1 MFSPEDGI
9 RATLAEVKREIACKV
24 CHGDIKR
31 CKLAICPYLGS
42 VRQWFTDRQDL
53 RSTDLFGASP
63 PSAFVGSW
71 GYPRVLV
78 GPLVPPLRDQ
88 DTSILDA
95 SETWLQYELP
105 EILRFRL
112 SLVRGKAPRRVI
124 EAREPDAILSV
135 VQEGAMATKPV
146 DTEMWLEKTPALA
159 SPFSARAPPSGP
171 SADIRKVELASNPS
185 VPRRVDDLVSD
196 TDVRA
201 GEAVADLFDHDVTQS
216 TITRIFSVGLLGSK
230 ERRRLVP
237 TEWAITA
244 VDDILG
250 RRLIDKVRDDPWITD
265 FEVYSATGLANTV
278 TILLFPQAFMFE
290 GMEAWNLS
298 SSPTPIQDH
307 EFAGGRTTYPDQI
320 GGAYHATKNPVLESL
335 ARRGRQAG
343 AIVFMEV
350 YDDWIPLG
358 VFRYREL
365 ARAALAQRPASF
377 ATLEEAEAEVG
388 RRMRLPLEN
397 WWRASVLRAYLH
409 GQRRITEYAQEGIAR
424 AP

>member
-1 MFSPEDGI
+1 MVSPEDGI
-9 RATLAEVKREIACKV
+9 RATLAEVRREIPCRV
-24 CHGDIKR
+24 CRGDIKR
-31 CKLAICPYLGS
+31 CRLAVCPYLGK
-42 VRQWFTDRQDL
+42 VRDWFTERRDL
-53 RSTDLFGASP
+53 RTTDLYGASP

-112 SLVRGKAPRRVI
+112 SLVRGKAPRRVV

-146 DTEMWLEKTPALA
+146 DTEMWLEKTPALV
-159 SPFSARAPPSGP
+159 SPFSGRAPPSGP

-201 GEAVADLFDHDVTQS
+201 GEAVADLYDHDVTQS
-216 TITRIFSVGLLGSK
+216 TITRIFSVGLLGAK

-244 VDDILG
+244 VDDILA
-250 RRLIDKVRDDPWITD
+250 RRLLDRVRDSPWISD
-265 FEVYSATGLANTV
+265 YEVFSATGLANTV

-290 GMEAWNLS
+290 GMEAWNLA
-298 SSPTPIQDH
+298 SSPTPIHDH
-307 EFAGGRTTYPDQI
+307 EFAAGRTTYPDQI
-320 GGAYHATKNPVLESL
+320 GGAYHATKNPVLEHL

-365 ARAALAQRPASF
+365 ARAALAKPRASF

-409 GQRRITEYAQEGIAR
+409 GQRRITDYSTLS
-424 AP
+424 

>member
-1 MFSPEDGI
+1 MASPEDGI
-9 RATLAEVKREIACKV
+9 RATLAEVRREIACRV
-24 CHGDIKR
+24 CGGDIKR
-31 CKLAICPYLGS
+31 CRLAVCPYLGG
-42 VRQWFTDRQDL
+42 VRKWFTDRRDL

-95 SETWLQYELP
+95 SETWLGYDLA

-112 SLVRGKAPRRVI
+112 SLVRGKAPRRVL
-124 EAREPDAILSV
+124 EAREPDSILSV
-135 VQEGAMATKPV
+135 VQEGAMASKPV
-146 DTEMWLEKTPALA
+146 DTEMWLKKTPALV
-159 SPFSARAPPSGP
+159 SPFSVRAPPSGP

-201 GEAVADLFDHDVTQS
+201 GEAIADLYDHGVSQS
-216 TITRIFSVGLLGSK
+216 HITRVFSVGLLGAK

-237 TEWAITA
+237 TEWSITA

-250 RRLIDKVRDDPWITD
+250 KRLLAQVRDAPWIED
-265 FEVYSATGLANTV
+265 YEVYSATGLANTV
-278 TILLFPQAFMFE
+278 AILLFPQAFMFE
-290 GMEAWNLS
+290 GLEAWNLS
-298 SSPTPIQDH
+298 SNPTPIHDH
-307 EFAGGRTTYPDQI
+307 EFTRGRKTYPDAI
-320 GGAYHATKNPVLESL
+320 GGAYHATKNPVLEHL
-335 ARRGRQAG
+335 ERRGRQAG

-365 ARAALAQRPASF
+365 ARAALAKPAAAF
-377 ATLEEAEAEVG
+377 RTLEEAEADLG
-388 RRMRLPLEN
+388 RRLKLPLAN

-409 GQRRITEYAQEGIAR
+409 GQRRITAY
-424 AP
+424 

>member
-1 MFSPEDGI
+1 MVSPEDGI
-9 RATLAEVKREIACKV
+9 RATLAEVKREISCRV
-24 CHGDIKR
+24 CSGDIKR
-31 CKLAICPYLGS
+31 CKLAVCPYLGD
-42 VRQWFTDRQDL
+42 VRSWFTERRDL

-112 SLVRGKAPRRVI
+112 SLVRGKAPRRVVQ
-124 EAREPDAILSV
+124 AREPDSILAV
-135 VQEGAMATKPV
+135 VQEGAMAEKPV
-146 DTEMWLEKTPALA
+146 DTEMWLEKTPALV
-159 SPFSARAPPSGP
+159 SPFSGRAPPSGP

-201 GEAVADLFDHDVTQS
+201 GEAVSDLYDHGVTQS
-216 TITRIFSVGLLGSK
+216 AITRIFSVGLLGTK

-237 TEWAITA
+237 TEWSITA
-244 VDDILG
+244 VDDILA
-250 RRLIDKVRDDPWITD
+250 RRLVEKVREFPWISD
-265 FEVYSATGLANTV
+265 FEVYNAAGLANNV
-278 TILLFPQAFMFE
+278 GILLFPQAFMFE

-298 SSPTPIQDH
+298 ASPTPIHDH

-320 GGAYHATKNPVLESL
+320 AGAYHATKNPVLEHL

-365 ARAALAQRPASF
+365 ARAALAKRPARF
-377 ATLEEAEAEVG
+377 ATLEEAEAEIG
-388 RRMRLPLEN
+388 RRMRLPPEN

-409 GQRRITEYAQEGIAR
+409 GQRRITEYAAEA
-424 AP
+424 

>member
-9 RATLAEVKREIACKV
+9 RATLAEVKREISCKV
-24 CHGDIKR
+24 CGGDIKR
-31 CKLAICPYLGS
+31 CKLAVCPYLDG
-42 VRQWFTDRQDL
+42 VRKWFTERQDL

-78 GPLVPPLRDQ
+78 GPLVPPIRDQ

-95 SETWLQYELP
+95 SETWLRYDLP

-112 SLVRGKAPRRVI
+112 SLVRGKAARRVVQ
-124 EAREPDAILSV
+124 AAEPDAILSV
-135 VQEGAMATKPV
+135 VQEGAMASRPV
-146 DTEMWLEKTPALA
+146 DTEMWLEKTPTLV

-171 SADIRKVELASNPS
+171 SADITKVELASNPS

-201 GEAVADLFDHDVTQS
+201 GDAVADLYDHDVTQS
-216 TITRIFSVGLLGSK
+216 AITRIFSVGLLGSK

-237 TEWAITA
+237 TEWSITA

-250 RRLIDKVRDDPWITD
+250 RRLIERVRDFPWISD
-265 FEVYSATGLANTV
+265 YEVFSATGLANTV
-278 TILLFPQAFMFE
+278 TVLLFPQAFMFE

-298 SSPTPIQDH
+298 SSPTPIHDH

-320 GGAYHATKNPVLESL
+320 GGAYHATKNPVLEHL
-335 ARRGRQAG
+335 ARRRRQAG

-365 ARAALAQRPASF
+365 ARAALAKPPAAF
-377 ATLEEAEAEVG
+377 ATLDEAEAEVG

-397 WWRASVLRAYLH
+397 WWRASVLRSYLR
-409 GQRRITEYAQEGIAR
+409 GQRRITGYGEEAVAR
-424 AP
+424 PR

>member
-1 MFSPEDGI
+1 MVHPEDGI
-9 RATLAEVKREIACKV
+9 RATLAEVKREISCRV
-24 CHGDIKR
+24 CGGDIKR
-31 CKLAICPYLGS
+31 CRLAVCPYLGS
-42 VRQWFTDRQDL
+42 VRKWFTDRVDL

-88 DTSILDA
+88 DTSIMDA
-95 SETWLQYELP
+95 SETWLRYDLA

-112 SLVRGKAPRRVI
+112 SLVRGKASRRVL
-124 EAREPDAILSV
+124 EARQPDSILSV
-135 VQEGAMATKPV
+135 VQEGAMASRPV
-146 DTEMWLEKTPALA
+146 DTEMWLEKTPALV
-159 SPFSARAPPSGP
+159 SPISGRAPPSGP

-201 GEAVADLFDHDVTQS
+201 GEAVADLYDHGVSQS
-216 TITRIFSVGLLGSK
+216 HITRVLSVGLLGAK

-237 TEWAITA
+237 TEWSITA

-250 RRLIDKVRDDPWITD
+250 KRLLQHVRDSPWIAD
-265 FEVYSATGLANTV
+265 YEVYSATGLANTV
-278 TILLFPQAFMFE
+278 AILLFPQAFMFE

-298 SSPTPIQDH
+298 SSPTPIHDH
-307 EFAGGRTTYPDQI
+307 EFTKGRKTYPDEI
-320 GGAYHATKNPVLESL
+320 GGAYHATKNPVLEHL
-335 ARRGRQAG
+335 ARRRRQAG

-365 ARAALAQRPASF
+365 ARAALAKPAARF
-377 ATLEEAEAEVG
+377 RTLDEAEAEVG
-388 RRMRLPLEN
+388 RRLKLPLAN
-397 WWRASVLRAYLH
+397 WWRASVLRAYLR
-409 GQRRITEYAQEGIAR
+409 GQRRITAY
-424 AP
+424 